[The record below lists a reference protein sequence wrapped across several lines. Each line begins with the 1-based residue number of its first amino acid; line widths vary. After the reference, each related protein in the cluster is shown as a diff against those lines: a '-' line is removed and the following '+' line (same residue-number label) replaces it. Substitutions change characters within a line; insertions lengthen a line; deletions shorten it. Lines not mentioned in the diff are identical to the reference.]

1 MRVAF
6 LLIFLSRLA
15 QAAVEIPPTPFPV
28 FLRSGYSSILEFEN
42 SPTRVVL
49 GDSQSFQVERLER
62 SIVIKTLAPYASSN
76 LFVYFKDTPTRLFV
90 LTASE
95 DAQPTY
101 YKKFEAPVVL
111 KTAGPTVSTS
121 ARSPLPRA
129 VKLRIAKFDS
139 KKDYL
144 TVEAEISADSTGVVR
159 PNWPLV
165 RLREGGRTIAP
176 IQLWSERKDVQ
187 RDARVRCRFIF
198 AKPNVKRTLDGVS
211 LVIPLEGDTRT
222 MTIALK
228 GSVR

>member
-1 MRVAF
+1 MK
-6 LLIFLSRLA
+6 LLILFLFPSIA
-15 QAAVEIPPTPFPV
+15 FAIEIPPATFPV
-28 FLRSGYSSILEFEN
+28 FLRSGFSSILEFES

-62 SIVIKTLAPYASSN
+62 SIIIKTLAAYASSN
-76 LFVYFKDTPTRLFV
+76 LFVYFKDAPTRLFV

-101 YKKFEAPVVL
+101 YKKFETPVPP
-111 KTAGPTVSTS
+111 KVSAS
-121 ARSPLPRA
+121 VSNSRAPLPRA
-129 VKLRIAKFDS
+129 AKLRSVKFDT

-144 TVEAEISADSTGVVR
+144 TIEVEISADSSAIVR

-165 RLREGGRTIAP
+165 RLRDGVRTIAP

-187 RDARVRCRFIF
+187 RDSRIRCRFIF
-198 AKPNVKRTLDGVS
+198 GKPNVKRTLDGVS

-222 MTIALK
+222 MIVGLK
-228 GSVR
+228 GGVR